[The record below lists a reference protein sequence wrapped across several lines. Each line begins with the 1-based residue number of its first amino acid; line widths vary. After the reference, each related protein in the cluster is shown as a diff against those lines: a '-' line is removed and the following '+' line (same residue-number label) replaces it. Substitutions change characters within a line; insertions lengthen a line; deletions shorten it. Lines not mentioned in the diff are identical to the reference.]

1 MRWLELETAAQ
12 LAAAGTDA
20 YRIASVRDCRIE
32 RFGDGVII
40 SQTREDMPEDLVNEL
55 DAWLDGA
62 GVTVAGIYVRQLVN
76 APGRDDAPRLLRG
89 REGSALATAHENK
102 LGYEIDFL
110 AGYSC
115 GLFPDQRANREILR
129 DLGVK
134 RLLNTFAY
142 TCAFSVA
149 AAATGAETLSLDL
162 AKVSLARGRRNFE
175 VNNLPLDG
183 HRFIADDVF
192 DVLPRLARR
201 GEKFDALI
209 LDPPTF
215 SRGQKGKVFR
225 AEKDYGRLVEL
236 AAACAQPGAW
246 MLLSTNCSS
255 LDATSLREIAQT
267 VLPGRLKFTA
277 SPAQPDVPAGQ
288 GSASVWVQ
296 LP

>member
-1 MRWLELETAAQ
+1 MRWLNIETAAR
-12 LAAAGTDA
+12 LAASGTDA
-20 YRIASVRDCRIE
+20 YRIASAPDFRIE
-32 RFGDGVII
+32 RFGEGVIL
-40 SQTREDMPEDLVNEL
+40 SQTREGDAEAVLPELEGWVAE
-55 DAWLDGA
+55 A
-62 GVTVAGIYVRQLVN
+62 GLTVSRFYVRQLVN
-76 APGRDDAPRLLRG
+76 GPGRDDAPWRLKG
-89 REGSALATAHENK
+89 EGEAVTVARENG

-115 GLFPDQRANREILR
+115 GLFPDQRANREVLR
-129 DLGVK
+129 GLGARRV
-134 RLLNTFAY
+134 LNMFAY

-149 AAATGAETLSLDL
+149 AAVSGAETMSLDL

-175 VNNLPLDG
+175 LNELPLEG

-215 SRGQKGKVFR
+215 SRGQKGRVFR

-236 AAACAQPGAW
+236 AFACAEPGAW

-255 LDATSLREIAQT
+255 LDASGLRGIARA
-267 VLPGRLKFTA
+267 VLPGRLEFKA

-288 GSASVWVQ
+288 GSATVWVQ
-296 LP
+296 VP

>member
-1 MRWLELETAAQ
+1 MRWLDLETAAS
-12 LAAAGTDA
+12 LAASGTDA
-20 YRIASVRDCRIE
+20 YRIASARECRIE
-32 RFGDGVII
+32 RFNDGVII
-40 SQTREDMPEDLVNEL
+40 SQTGEEVPADVLREL
-55 DAWLDGA
+55 DSWLA
-62 GVTVAGIYVRQLVN
+62 AAKSNVSRIYVRQLVN
-76 APGRDDAPRLLRG
+76 APGRDDVPRLLRG
-89 REGSALATAHENK
+89 DASPHAAVAFENK
-102 LGYEIDFL
+102 LAYDIDFL

-115 GLFPDQRANREILR
+115 GLFPDQRANREVLR
-129 DLGVK
+129 ALGARRV
-134 RLLNTFAY
+134 LNTFAY

-149 AAATGAETLSLDL
+149 AAAGGAETLSLDL
-162 AKVSLARGRRNFE
+162 AKASLARGRRNFAINHLSLE
-175 VNNLPLDG
+175 G

-236 AAACAQPGAW
+236 ASACARPGAK

-255 LDATSLREIAQT
+255 LDAASLREIASAA
-267 VLPGRLKFTA
+267 LPGRLKFTPA
-277 SPAQPDVPAGQ
+277 PAQPDVPAGQ
-288 GSASVWVQ
+288 GSATVWVQ